1 MCLPADKS
9 TLRRHIRSLKAATP
23 PDEREAASWVLCWH
37 IAEHP
42 RFGSAQTILLYYPL
56 PDEADV
62 RPLLQRFPDK
72 QFLLPVVVGDD
83 LELRVY
89 EGEESLRRGAFGI
102 LEPTGDILTDY
113 ESIQLAIIPGVAF
126 TPDGRRLGRGRGYYD
141 RLLPRLTQ
149 AYKLGVC
156 WPFQLLDDIPT
167 EPHDIRMDGVIW
179 A

>member
-9 TLRRHIRSLKAATP
+9 ALRRHIRGLKAATSSA
-23 PDEREAASWVLCWH
+23 EREAASRALCQH
-37 IAEHP
+37 IADHP
-42 RFGSAQTILLYYPL
+42 RFMTAHTVLTYYPL

-72 QFLLPVVVGDD
+72 RFLLPVVVGDN
-83 LELRVY
+83 LELCEY

-102 LEPTGDILTDY
+102 QEPTGTTFADLTA
-113 ESIQLAIIPGVAF
+113 IQLAIIPGVAF

-141 RLLPRLTQ
+141 RLLPHLTQ

-156 WPFQLLDDIPT
+156 WPFQLLDEIPA
-167 EPHDIRMDGVIW
+167 EPHDILMDAVLC
-179 A
+179 